1 MTLAPVYLDHHA
13 TTPVDPRVVSVVL
26 HAMTDAYGNA
36 NSIDHSFGDAAAALV
51 ATAGESVAALVGA
64 SADDIRF
71 TSGSTEA
78 IRLALA
84 HAIATRRGKT
94 LRVAL
99 SRVEH
104 KAVLDA
110 VSIAARAGSVD
121 ITWID
126 VDHRARISESSFDSA
141 LAGGVDLV
149 CAMAANNEVGTVY
162 PVQEI
167 TARVHEANATILVD
181 ATQAAGRLPFDVR
194 EWGIDYLVLSAHKIY
209 GPKGVGALVATDT
222 RAEIQQLDA
231 WREGTLNVPGIAG
244 FGEACRLRHLEMQQ
258 DEPRIGALRDRLEQ
272 LLQTLVPEIVVNGD
286 REHRLSHNLH
296 VSAPGVP
303 NDAVVGRLRQL
314 VAISTGAAC
323 TSGTHAPSHVLRAMG
338 LPEDVQEGALRI
350 GLGKFNTWQEVE
362 WAAKEIAS
370 AIKSVRGTLM
380 TEARQ

>member
-1 MTLAPVYLDHHA
+1 MTVAPVYLDHHA

-36 NSIDHSFGDAAAALV
+36 NSIDHSFGEAAAALV

-110 VSIAARAGSVD
+110 VSVAARAGSVD

-126 VDHRARISESSFDSA
+126 VDHRARISKSSFDSA
-141 LAGGVDLV
+141 LACGVDLV

-162 PVQEI
+162 PVQEF
-167 TARVHEANATILVD
+167 TARVHAANATILVD

-194 EWGIDYLVLSAHKIY
+194 EWGIDYLVLSAHKMY

-244 FGEACRLRHLEMQQ
+244 FGEACRLRHLEMHR

-286 REHRLSHNLH
+286 REHRLSHNRH

-303 NDAVVGRLRQL
+303 NDAVVGRLRQS